1 MRMTQSIA
9 DFEVA
14 LEQEMA
20 LERRR
25 RQQLRQR
32 AASRSRARR
41 IAEKQTRGNVA
52 FGVLFIALAV
62 TVLVVV
68 VAMFETLAWLMG

>member
-20 LERRR
+20 LERRH

-41 IAEKQTRGNVA
+41 IAEKQVRGNVA
-52 FGVLFIALAV
+52 FGVLFIALAI
-62 TVLVVV
+62 TVLVVT